1 MVKLTQAV
9 GHIIRYLSPTRKEQY
24 TTGTCCV
31 VGYVVGYL
39 GLGLGLGWVRV
50 RVRVRVRFRVL
61 FLSCRAYYVPFVYGL
76 NT

>member
-1 MVKLTQAV
+1 
-9 GHIIRYLSPTRKEQY
+9 
-24 TTGTCCV
+24 
-31 VGYVVGYL
+31 VGYL
-39 GLGLGLGWVRV
+39 GLGLGWV